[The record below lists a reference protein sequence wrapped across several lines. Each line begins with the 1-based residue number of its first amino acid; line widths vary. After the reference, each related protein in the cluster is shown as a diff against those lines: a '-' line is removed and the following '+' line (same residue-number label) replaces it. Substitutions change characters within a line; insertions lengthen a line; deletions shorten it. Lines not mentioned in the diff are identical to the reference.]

1 MHADALWK
9 LYLRSQF
16 FGYWDV
22 MGSHT
27 DYIGTHHMA
36 DHKSGEIDIQVGWH
50 MAGKGIPQERRGRWC
65 DHKSGEIDIQVG

>member
-36 DHKSGEIDIQVGWH
+36 DHKSGEIDIKVG
-50 MAGKGIPQERRGRWC
+50 
-65 DHKSGEIDIQVG
+65 